1 MKQLAPMLASVGT
14 DVPAGDDWVYEPK
27 YDGIRILGSASS
39 DGVALIT
46 RNGLDKAKQFPEIT
60 DALAELRRKTK
71 RSFILDGE
79 IVALHENEP
88 ARFQELQGRMH
99 VTDGNSIAIH
109 RTEHPAALIAF
120 DILLDGKKA
129 LVGESWR
136 ERREHLDALLS
147 SANRTDTLR
156 ISEVGDD
163 GAAMLRNARQNDWEG
178 IIAKQA
184 DAIYKPGE
192 RTRAWLK
199 LKIERRQEF
208 VVGGWTE
215 PRRSREHFGAL
226 LLGYYDQDG
235 SLVYAGHTG
244 TGFTRETLSDLSKR
258 LKRLERK
265 SSSFVPAPR
274 TNEPAHWTKPEIVVE
289 IKFSEWTADGRLRQP
304 VFIGV
309 RDDKSPREVT
319 HEPESL
325 AKPGKKSP
333 VKAAKKS
340 GAKSAK
346 KSTPAKRTDGAAIA
360 NQLSAIEDDGGSG
373 LLELPS
379 GSLEVSNLDK
389 VFFPKTKQTKGDVM
403 RFYAR
408 VSPYLLPAM
417 ADRPLVMKRFPN
429 GVRGPS
435 FYQQKAPENPP
446 KGVRV
451 ESVSDEGIET
461 ADRLVGGNL
470 TTLFYLVQ
478 LGAISVDPWHSRV
491 DSIQSADYSII
502 DLDPG
507 PRAKFDRVI
516 EVAAAVKEA
525 LDAYGLHAVP
535 KTSGASG
542 MHIVLPLPKRIPNDG
557 ARIVAELIATSV
569 AERLPKIA
577 TVERSTKDRR
587 ANAVYVDYLQ
597 NIRGKT
603 VASVY
608 SVRAVPA
615 ASVSTPLSWDEIDED
630 LDPAAFTMDAVI
642 ERIERVGDLWAAG
655 MKRPNS
661 LEGLLGK

>member
-1 MKQLAPMLASVGT
+1 MTQLAPMLASVGT
-14 DVPAGDDWVYEPK
+14 GVPAGDDWVFEPK
-27 YDGIRILGSASS
+27 YDGIRILGSASG

-46 RNGLDKAKQFPEIT
+46 RNGLDKAKQFPEIA
-60 DALAELRRKTK
+60 DALNALRRKSK
-71 RSFILDGE
+71 RPFIVDGE
-79 IVALHENEP
+79 IVALHDNEP

-99 VTDGNSIAIH
+99 VTDSGSIEMH
-109 RTEHPAALIAF
+109 RTEHPAALIVF
-120 DILLDGKKA
+120 DILLDGKK
-129 LVGESWR
+129 VVVSEPWR
-136 ERREHLDALLS
+136 VRREHLEALLPP
-147 SANRTDTLR
+147 ANRTHTLR
-156 ISEVGDD
+156 ISDIGDD
-163 GAAMLRNARQNDWEG
+163 GAAMLRNARRHDWEG
-178 IIAKQA
+178 IIAKDA
-184 DAIYKPGE
+184 RAIYRPGE

-226 LLGYYDQDG
+226 LLGYYRAE

-258 LKRLERK
+258 LKRIERK
-265 SSSFVPAPR
+265 SSPFESEPH
-274 TNEPAHWTKPEIVVE
+274 TNEPAHWTKPEVVVE

-309 RDDKSPREVT
+309 RDDKSPGEVT

-325 AKPGKKSP
+325 AKP
-333 VKAAKKS
+333 AKKS
-340 GAKSAK
+340 RVMPAKRKNPKSAK
-346 KSTPAKRTDGAAIA
+346 KATRTTRTDGNAIA
-360 NQLSAIEDDGGSG
+360 KQLSDIEADGGSG
-373 LLELPS
+373 VLELPS
-379 GSLEVSNLDK
+379 GSIEVSNLDK
-389 VFFPKTKQTKGDVM
+389 IFFPKTKQTKGDVM

-408 VSPYLLPAM
+408 VSPYLLPAI

-435 FYQQKAPENPP
+435 FYQQKAPAGPP

-491 DSIQSADYSII
+491 DSIQFADYSII

-507 PRAKFDRVI
+507 PRAKFDRVV
-516 EVAAAVKEA
+516 EVAAAVKET

-542 MHIVLPLPKRIPNDG
+542 MHIVLPLPKRTPNDG

-569 AERLPKIA
+569 AQRLPKIA
-577 TVERSTKDRR
+577 TVERSTKQRS
-587 ANAVYVDYLQ
+587 ATAVYVDYLQ

-608 SVRAVPA
+608 SVRAVPT
-615 ASVSTPLSWDEIDED
+615 ASVSTPLAWDEMDDD
-630 LDPAAFTMDAVI
+630 LDPAEFTMDAVV
-642 ERIERVGDLWAAG
+642 ERIERVGDLWGAG